1 MSFYLSEYLTRLPR
15 SGGMGPSP
23 ITRRQTCEAVTAAGN
38 ITVINYQVIK
48 SDGIVTLSYWLGSS
62 RATEAVTHTMGVVT
76 GEWTGVVTLLTL
88 LECWELTDVTIIY

>member
-1 MSFYLSEYLTRLPR
+1 MVGWGRHPSQDVRRVKLSQQLE
-15 SGGMGPSP
+15 
-23 ITRRQTCEAVTAAGN
+23 
-38 ITVINYQVIK
+38 TVINYQVIK
-48 SDGIVTLSYWLGSS
+48 SDGIVRGVIIMVKVTLSYWLGSS

>member
-1 MSFYLSEYLTRLPR
+1 
-15 SGGMGPSP
+15 MGPSP

-48 SDGIVTLSYWLGSS
+48 SDGIVRGVIIMVKVTLSYWLGSS

-88 LECWELTDVTIIY
+88 LECWEVTDVTIIY